1 MKKLI
6 PFYVCLIL
14 ITACSDL
21 EKLTEFDLNYSS
33 SVTIK
38 KSTGLDLPVTL
49 FTPDMKRTRILNLP
63 VNDTRKD
70 MVEEIILTGLD
81 MTITSPDNQ
90 TFSFLESITVY
101 ITAGDLP
108 EVAIASQE
116 NVSASAGGK
125 LSLETTGQ
133 NLKDYIILDKF
144 NLRVKTVTDEAL
156 SQDTDIKIDSRFFVN
171 ARVLGL

>member
-6 PFYVCLIL
+6 LLSVSLTIFA
-14 ITACSDL
+14 ACKDL
-21 EKLTEFDLNYSS
+21 EKLTEFDMNYSS

-49 FTPDMKRTRILNLP
+49 FTPDMETNAESEFA

-70 MVEEIILTGLD
+70 MVEEIVLTGLD
-81 MTITSPDNQ
+81 MTITSPSGQ
-90 TFSFLESITVY
+90 TFSFLKSIEVY
-101 ITAGDLP
+101 IDAEDLP
-108 EVAIASQE
+108 EVQVAYQS
-116 NVSASAGGK
+116 NVSESAGNK

-133 NLKDYIILDKF
+133 DLKAYIIKDKF
-144 NLRVKTVTDEAL
+144 NLRVETVTDEAL
-156 SQDTDIKIDSRFFVN
+156 SRDTDIKIDSRFFVN